1 MSTVSILNNLFKGT
15 NQSSFIV
22 HMKNFVL
29 LLFHAFKELLTVV
42 SSADSSLLYI

>member
-1 MSTVSILNNLFKGT
+1 M
-15 NQSSFIV
+15 

-42 SSADSSLLYI
+42 SSADSSLLYIWLLNLSLC